1 LPSYSDLL
9 LGQEGKVPDYSTSGT
24 NFLLVSCSDG
34 TAAAADTTSKSA
46 ADFDADFAAD
56 IPMGGHF

>member
-1 LPSYSDLL
+1 MP
-9 LGQEGKVPDYSTSGT
+9 GYSTSGT
-24 NFLLVSCSDG
+24 DFLLVSCSDG